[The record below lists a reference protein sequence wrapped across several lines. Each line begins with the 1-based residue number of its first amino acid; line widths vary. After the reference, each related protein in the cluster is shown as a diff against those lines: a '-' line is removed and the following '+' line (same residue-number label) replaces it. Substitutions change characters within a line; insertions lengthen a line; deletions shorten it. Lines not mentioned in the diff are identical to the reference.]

1 MHCRALVKT
10 TPTHDISDTLA
21 AHASTQSR
29 MVWNAPPCGPSPP
42 SSPPGKSLSH
52 RRRNSLPV
60 PSTLMV
66 CPLAPGQLGSVST
79 EVAVGRAV
87 ELTAVEVALEDV
99 TDPLA
104 YVEELELLSRR

>member
-1 MHCRALVKT
+1 
-10 TPTHDISDTLA
+10 
-21 AHASTQSR
+21 
-29 MVWNAPPCGPSPP
+29 
-42 SSPPGKSLSH
+42 
-52 RRRNSLPV
+52 
-60 PSTLMV
+60 MV